1 MLYLL
6 SISICAIL
14 LFNPII
20 VYAGFFEESKPMQ
33 EGECNECRS
42 ELPDVNP
49 GIEKKVAEIEKAISG
64 KLDKKET
71 PDNNEIIFFTSL
83 TSNSSVSALDALA
96 KFKKDNPAWKIKGVV
111 VGPLR
116 NLRQN
121 LLQRQKLFNY
131 GIEFS
136 IDINGNLT
144 KEFDVIKTPSY
155 VIICEGKHYKAE
167 DQLELKEILNSLIN
181 KFK

>member
-1 MLYLL
+1 MLHLL

-20 VYAGFFEESKPMQ
+20 VYAGFFEESKPIQ
-33 EGECNECRS
+33 EGECDECRS

-49 GIEKKVAEIEKAISG
+49 GVEKKAAEIEKAISS
-64 KLDKKET
+64 KLDKKENA
-71 PDNNEIIFFTSL
+71 DNNEIIFFTSL
-83 TSNSSVSALDALA
+83 TGNSSVSALDALA

-131 GIEFS
+131 GIEFN
-136 IDINGNLT
+136 IDINRNLAKQFSIT
-144 KEFDVIKTPSY
+144 NTPSY
-155 VIICEGKHYKAE
+155 IIIYHGRHYKTVFQP
-167 DQLELKEILNSLIN
+167 DLDELLNSLTKIN
-181 KFK
+181 